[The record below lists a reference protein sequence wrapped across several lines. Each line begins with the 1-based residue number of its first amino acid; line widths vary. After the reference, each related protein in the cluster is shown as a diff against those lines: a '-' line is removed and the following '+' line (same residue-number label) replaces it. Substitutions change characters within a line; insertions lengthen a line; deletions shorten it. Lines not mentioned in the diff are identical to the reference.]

1 MRLGLGLGLSRGA
14 GAGGPLNLVAPA
26 VTGNLTNGSTLTSTT
41 GTWTG
46 LPSYTYQW
54 KRDGVD
60 ISGQTASTYTYSVAN
75 DDGRYISVNVTATN
89 DLGSNAAT
97 SNAVI
102 TGESSVFY
110 ETSFVGTNGTSIV
123 GFESWAGVGFNANLR
138 AQIQSNEFAAVSS
151 VNGMQYTRVTST
163 ADHEIEATASYV
175 AAGATGV
182 NTQRRLFARFTDAN
196 NYVVLDWSNGGWTLV
211 RRVAGANTTL
221 QSGGT
226 GNLVSGD
233 VLKLRAS
240 GNYAKVYRNGV
251 EAAQSA
257 AASGGLGYDISAV
270 PSIAKIALG
279 AGDGT
284 PLSYPYALFTDAQIN
299 NILAD
304 EIVIST
310 IAAENI
316 DDTLGRIQIRL
327 TGTIAGSVTQLQAL
341 VLSPTG
347 RILLDW
353 ADVSGISGSTFN
365 SVTAELPASAQGAS
379 PIVWLR
385 DKTNKK
391 TASSSVVAVP
401 VQPTVQAMIM
411 GVNENSTGNNELGP
425 FLVWINNG
433 DYNAVIAARGAVP
446 SASGIAAS
454 ADGSG
459 STVARGW
466 DGSIGVN
473 GLGITTYGL
482 VYNDTSLPASATG
495 NYTITFP
502 AGTTVTPQVTPT
514 NWTYSS
520 VTGIGTYDW
529 PSPGNV
535 TLDLR
540 VNVATLTAGGLATV
554 SLKKTG
560 APAVNTQA
568 ATNAALLASTLRALD
583 VLAINND
590 DIYPDRTSLAH
601 PSRTAAQ
608 REQRA
613 GRKREDY
620 VAHLNATGASLYFNV
635 RLFDSDALIE
645 EDANYYLQ
653 NLAAG
658 RDIHISLSN
667 EIWNFIFKQTVDVRE
682 AGVRAGFAPIGV
694 TDPSLAIP
702 ETVYSANLPT
712 VTVTGSGTTR
722 NTTVAYT
729 NGQKFIYNG
738 FSGVQV
744 YQAIGDQPIGAA
756 FQATTNANFSVLYDN
771 TATARAG
778 DRWVATRMA
787 RIREIWDAR
796 AAVYGR
802 ARPYYWI
809 EGQAAGGFASVSKYL
824 DYNNFHLQV
833 DGISAAH
840 YWGGGVAAANPG
852 DYTSSST
859 GFTTADKE
867 LLYTTANQTTA
878 INTLKDKFFAIAQ
891 TTFIDPV
898 GQNIKQWR
906 LDIANY
912 AVGKGLSKDRYRFG
926 QYECNHHL
934 VLSGWPD
941 SASAWSAATAY
952 VVGNLVKDGG
962 KIFKCILGHTNQ
974 VTSNV
979 TYWTE
984 IASTTVT
991 AENRRE
997 LFYASLLNDSRF
1009 GDLMTYYYGMLGKYA
1024 GDLCHHY
1031 TRIQAMNAN
1040 GCWGVMS
1047 NEDDTANERFLA
1059 LKDFKATL

>member
-1 MRLGLGLGLSRGA
+1 MRLGLGLGLTRAAS
-14 GAGGPLNLVAPA
+14 GGPINLVAPA

-60 ISGQTASTYTYSVAN
+60 ISGQTASTYTYTTAT
-75 DDGRYISVNVTATN
+75 DEGRYITCVVTAT
-89 DLGSNAAT
+89 DATGSRSAT
-97 SNAVI
+97 SNALI
-102 TGESSVFY
+102 AGETGIVYTTQF
-110 ETSFVGTNGTSIV
+110 TGTDGTNLYSY
-123 GFESWAGVGFNANLR
+123 ESWTCLPSNNTALRILSNDLAIYAASTNNWVKDAGVNNH
-138 AQIQSNEFAAVSS
+138 
-151 VNGMQYTRVTST
+151 T
-163 ADHEIEATASYV
+163 
-175 AAGATGV
+175 
-182 NTQRRLFARFTDAN
+182 ARFTIARNAGDTTVSSLRQCLARVTDTSNHLNLQVQSSGWQMSKRVAN
-196 NYVVLDWSNGGWTLV
+196 VSTNLGAFVSRTLTDGDVAEMRVNGNYVQVWF
-211 RRVAGANTTL
+211 
-221 QSGGT
+221 
-226 GNLVSGD
+226 
-233 VLKLRAS
+233 
-240 GNYAKVYRNGV
+240 NGV
-251 EAAQSA
+251 QTAESIAQN
-257 AASGGLGYDISAV
+257 GGLGWDVSDV
-270 PSIAKIALG
+270 PASGKAGWRPNTTTGGAQSTYPFNFAKGFELAQALTDSI
-279 AGDGT
+279 T
-284 PLSYPYALFTDAQIN
+284 IN
-299 NILAD
+299 
-304 EIVIST
+304 T

-316 DDTLGRIQIRL
+316 ADTLGRIQIRL
-327 TGTIAGSVTQLQAL
+327 TGVIAGSVTQLQAL

-365 SVTAELPASAQGAS
+365 SVTAELPASAQGIS

-391 TASSSVVAVP
+391 TASSSVVAIP

-411 GVNENSTGNNELGP
+411 GINENSTGNNELGP
-425 FLVWINNG
+425 SLVWFNNG

-482 VYNDTSLPASATG
+482 IYNDTSLPASATG

-529 PSPGNV
+529 PSAGNV

-540 VNVATLTAGGLATV
+540 VDVATLTAGGLATV

-568 ATNAALLASTLRALD
+568 ATNAALLASTLRGLD
-583 VLAINND
+583 VLAVNND
-590 DIYPDRTSLAH
+590 DIYPDRTSLVH
-601 PSRTAAQ
+601 PSRSVAQ

-694 TDPSLAIP
+694 TDPSLATP
-702 ETVYSANLPT
+702 ETVYSANFPT

-778 DRWVATRMA
+778 DRWVATRLA

-809 EGQAAGGFASVSKYL
+809 EGQAAGGFASVQKYL

-1009 GDLMTYYYGMLGKYA
+1009 GDLMTYYYGMLEKYA